1 MVITDKRFCSGIW
14 ENIEG
19 CGFGQRLKSL
29 LPSTSKTI
37 YIENTNNINGQRQM
51 IKAYKLKLYPN
62 KGKAEQLDELLAFWR
77 DEVNRKI
84 RMFWH
89 FKEVKGSYPPKEY
102 TKGGRL
108 IRDASTKAWQ
118 IVKGAKKEKQ
128 TEEPF
133 FTAEEI
139 DLNEFSG
146 RIIEDFGTEEFDLWL
161 SVLTVTPRV
170 RVKLPCKKYEKFN
183 KALEIGRL
191 RKSFK
196 IKKIRGS
203 YYAIFFVET
212 PEVKKE
218 NKKVVGLDVGLN
230 RTVATSDGKFFGDD
244 LKDLRIRT
252 KWRKYDKGLSAFK
265 QGLNRVAKELVEV
278 YNDSDFAVEKLL
290 FTGKKGRSRIFR
302 RRNNNWA
309 YSYLSHRLKEIGC
322 LKGFRVFHR
331 NPRHSSQRCPVCRC
345 INKANRKGEKFLCVS
360 CGFSEHADTVGALN
374 HAKDVAKEHPFLEL
388 IAPKSFLCSS
398 INLGGG

>member
-14 ENIEG
+14 KKREE

-29 LPSTSKTI
+29 LPSTSETI
-37 YIENTNNINGQRQM
+37 YIEDTDNINGQRQM
-51 IKAYKLKLYPN
+51 IKSYKLRLYQN
-62 KGKAEQLDELLAFWR
+62 RGKEKQLDELLAFWR

-108 IRDASTKAWQ
+108 IRDASMKAWQ

-146 RIIEDFGTEEFDLWL
+146 KIINDLETEEFDLWL

-170 RVKLPCKKYEKFN
+170 RVKLPCKKYKKFN
-183 KALEIGRL
+183 TALEKGKL

-203 YYAIFFVET
+203 YYAIFFVEF
-212 PEVKKE
+212 PEMKTE
-218 NKKVVGLDVGLN
+218 NTHVVGLDVGLN
-230 RTVATSDGKFFGDD
+230 NTVATSDGSFFGED
-244 LKDLRIRT
+244 LRDLRIRT
-252 KWRKYDKGLSAFK
+252 KWRQYNKGLSAFK
-265 QGLNRVAKELVEV
+265 QGLNRVAKELIKT
-278 YNDSDFAVEKLL
+278 YKNTDFGVEKLL
-290 FTGKKGRSRIFR
+290 FKGKKGRSKTFR

-309 YSYLSHRLKEIGC
+309 YSFLSKRLEVLGC
-322 LKGFRVFHR
+322 FEGFKAFHR
-331 NPRHSSQRCPVCRC
+331 NPRHSSQRCPMCMC
-345 INKANRKGEKFLCVS
+345 INKANRKGEKFLCVN
-360 CGFSEHADTVGALN
+360 CGFTEHADTVGALN
-374 HAKDVAKEHPFLEL
+374 LAKDVAKEHPFLEL
-388 IAPKSFLCSS
+388 ITPKSFLYSS
-398 INLGGG
+398 INFGGD